1 MKKGLLFFLLMFA
14 ATSFMFAQT
23 VVFSDNFDSYTVGS
37 HLAQSDPDSA
47 WTTWS
52 FAPGSDEDGVIS
64 NVQAASDPNSLYI
77 SGSNDQLYPFGNYTT
92 GHYTLTFNYYIPSS
106 GNGGY
111 FNIQHILKGQ

>member
-23 VVFSDNFDSYTVGS
+23 VVFSDNFDSYTAGS
-37 HLAQSDPDSA
+37 HLAQSNSA

-52 FAPGSDEDGVIS
+52 SAPGSSEDGVIS
-64 NVQAASDPNSLYI
+64 SAQAASAPNSLYI

-92 GHYTLTFNYYIPSS
+92 GHYPSS
-106 GNGGY
+106 LTITYLLQGMVA
-111 FNIQHILKGQ
+111 ISTSSTS